1 MDPERWKQVDD
12 LLQAALVLPP
22 HRREEFLR
30 RACGVDD
37 ELLQEV
43 KSLLTS
49 HDQAGS
55 FLESPAIDVAARSI
69 PSAEQSPVDEIVG
82 QLFSHYRIQ
91 EKISD
96 GGMGVIYKAEDTR
109 LHRFV
114 ALKFLLDD
122 VAQDPAS
129 LARFRREARAASAL
143 NHPNICTIYDI
154 GEQDGRA
161 YIAMEFLEGETLKQR
176 IGGRPLPLGTLLP
189 LAIEIAIALEAA
201 HAKGIV
207 HRDIK
212 PANVFVIGQDRVK
225 MLDFGLAKIS
235 RKTDDATTPLTSTQP
250 LTGLGTALG
259 TVAYMSPEQVRGQK
273 LDERTDLFSFG
284 TLLYEMTT
292 GVLPFR
298 GATSALVF
306 NAILNRTPASPAL
319 LNPTVPAVFVDIVHK
334 CLEKDRTLRYQHA
347 AEILADLQRLKPD
360 SARGAGADAV
370 ERNSP
375 SPAKTFLE
383 QHAVGLLVAFCVLMF
398 ACLGVYF
405 FLNHH

>member
-319 LNPTVPAVFVDIVHK
+319 LNPTVPAAFVDIVHK

-370 ERNSP
+370 ERNPP

>member
-12 LLQAALVLPP
+12 LLQAALVLPA

-49 HDQAGS
+49 LDQAGS
-55 FLESPAIDVAARSI
+55 FLESPAIDVAAHSI
-69 PSAEQSPVDEIVG
+69 PSAEPSPGDEIVG

-91 EKISD
+91 EKISG

-143 NHPNICTIYDI
+143 NHPNICTIYDT

-176 IGGRPLPLGTLLP
+176 IGGRPLQLGTLLP

-212 PANVFVIGQDRVK
+212 PANVFVIGRDRVK

-235 RKTDDATTPLTSTQP
+235 RKTGDATTPLTSTQP

-259 TVAYMSPEQVRGQK
+259 TVAYMSPEQVQGQK

-284 TLLYEMTT
+284 ALLYEMTT

-298 GATSALVF
+298 GPTSALVF
-306 NAILNRTPASPAL
+306 NAILNRTPASPKL
-319 LNPTVPAVFVDIVHK
+319 LNPAVPAAFVDIIHK

-360 SARGAGADAV
+360 SAPGPGADAV
-370 ERNSP
+370 ERNP
-375 SPAKTFLE
+375 RSPAKTFLE
-383 QHAVGLLVAFCVLMF
+383 QHAVSLLVALCVLLF
-398 ACLGVYF
+398 ACMGVYF

>member
-212 PANVFVIGQDRVK
+212 PANVFVIGRDRVK

-319 LNPTVPAVFVDIVHK
+319 LNPTVPAAFVDIVHK

-347 AEILADLQRLKPD
+347 AEILADLQRLKLD
-360 SARGAGADAV
+360 SGPGAGADAV
-370 ERNSP
+370 KRNPP

-383 QHAVGLLVAFCVLMF
+383 QHAVSLLVALCVLMF

-405 FLNHH
+405 FLKHH